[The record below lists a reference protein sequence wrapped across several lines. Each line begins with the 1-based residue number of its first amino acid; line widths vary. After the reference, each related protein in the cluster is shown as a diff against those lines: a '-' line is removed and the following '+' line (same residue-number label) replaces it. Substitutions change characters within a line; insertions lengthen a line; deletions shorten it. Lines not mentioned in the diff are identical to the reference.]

1 MSETTATD
9 GRALGSP
16 HVHRPARWL
25 WQVPV
30 FVVGMAALT
39 VVGLTR
45 LPWNGWQPAGAERE
59 LIQARRL
66 LEESNWDFDKLVA
79 LTSPG
84 LAQEDKNPSLAAQ
97 AHFVLGSAYLLQADR
112 PGTGAPT
119 VHLRQART
127 HLERANQL
135 GVPQEDRS
143 KLAYRLGKVYFRQN
157 EDPKLVLEKLVATV
171 DEAADDPADGYFML
185 AQTYLRL
192 PEKEQD
198 FEAALAAN
206 TKLLELPIEN
216 DVLLAPGRLQRGDLL
231 LRLHKPEPAREALER
246 VSKQASPDIVAQ
258 ARYLLAWSYQQ
269 ESQWTKASDLWQESL
284 AEKKVAPQHPELIF
298 YNLGICQRQLDHY
311 KEAGQSWENCI
322 HAGPGSEAAS
332 AAALLLGDL
341 RLGKLALEDKGQA
354 RKAIDSYALALQ
366 TISDAS
372 QWNNSLLSLARCRSA
387 FDSACHILRETG
399 QYELSIELAG
409 QYEKIAANG
418 RAMELRGEAAHFWAL
433 AQEDQAHKRAKPEEA
448 LALEKEAVLH
458 FRIAGESYEKAAAVA
473 SNPEEGANRLWN
485 SSLDYL
491 EAKNQPRAIQVLNRF
506 IETGK
511 KDKRLSQ
518 AFYQLGEIYQTQGKD
533 KRDKARKS
541 PESLGVNYETQAK
554 EKLELAK
561 QNYNHCIEYPGR
573 FAYRARFQLAQI
585 FIDEPNLDHAKDI
598 LEQNLNLLVG
608 DMDSEAHEKTL
619 YALGHLQIER
629 QDYRGALFRLEEAV
643 QKYPKSPE
651 ALRAR
656 TEAAECYERLGEEEI
671 RKLKD
676 SLVPASRE
684 SHTRLAEE
692 NLTKAIAKYKD
703 VENLLRERKAKRA
716 LTEEEQTLLLLS
728 SFNEASCLRSLGIKA
743 DGPAKARK
751 LYRDLAVE
759 YDGQLEGIRAL
770 SWIVRC
776 YLDEEKIKDARA
788 VVEEIAKA
796 VKLMPDAAFTSLV
809 DSSSRKEWELWIEET
824 KAEIDDLKKQP

>member
-1 MSETTATD
+1 MGESTATD

-16 HVHRPARWL
+16 QIHRPLRWL

-30 FVVGMAALT
+30 FVIGTTAL
-39 VVGLTR
+39 VVIGLTR
-45 LPWNGWQPAGAERE
+45 LPWNGWQPFGVERDLVE
-59 LIQARRL
+59 ARRL
-66 LEESNWDFDKLVA
+66 LEEPKWDFDKLVE

-84 LAQEDKNPSLAAQ
+84 LGQEDKNPSLAAQ
-97 AHFVLGSAYLLQADR
+97 AHFLLGSAYLWQADR
-112 PGTGAPT
+112 PGTGSPT
-119 VHLRQART
+119 VHLQQART
-127 HLERANQL
+127 HLERAEQL
-135 GVPQEDRS
+135 GVPQEDRPR
-143 KLAYRLGKVYFRQN
+143 LAYRLGKVYYRQD
-157 EDPKLVLEKLVATV
+157 EDPRRILEKLAPSV
-171 DEAADDPADGYFML
+171 DEAADNPADGYFML

-198 FEAALAAN
+198 LEAALAAN
-206 TKLLELPIEN
+206 ARLLELPIE
-216 DVLLAPGRLQRGDLL
+216 DDIQLAPARLQRGDLL

-246 VSKQASPDIVAQ
+246 VSKQAPPDVVAQ

-269 ESQWTKASDLWQESL
+269 EGQWAKSLALWQETL
-284 AEKKVAPQHPELIF
+284 AEKKVAPQHPELLF

-322 HAGPGSEAAS
+322 RASPGSEAAS

-341 RLGKLALEDKGQA
+341 RLGKLAIQDKRQA
-354 RKAIDSYALALQ
+354 RKAIDSYALALH
-366 TISDAS
+366 TVSDAS

-387 FDSACHILRETG
+387 LDSACNILRETG
-399 QYELSIELAG
+399 RYELSIELAG

-418 RAMELRGEAAHFWAL
+418 RALELRAEAAHFWAL
-433 AQEDQAHKRAKPEEA
+433 AQEAEAHKQAKPEDA

-458 FRIAGESYEKAAAVA
+458 FRLAGESYERSAAIA
-473 SNPEEGANRLWN
+473 STPEEGSNRLWN
-485 SSLDYL
+485 SSLDFL
-491 EAKNQPRAIQVLNRF
+491 EAKDQQRAIQVLNRF
-506 IETGK
+506 IETSK
-511 KDKRLSQ
+511 KDKRLSE
-518 AFYQLGEIYQTQGKD
+518 AFYQLGEIYQAQGKD
-533 KRDKARKS
+533 KLDKARKS
-541 PESLGVNYETQAK
+541 PDPLRATYEVQAK
-554 EKLELAK
+554 EKLEQAK

-598 LEQNLNLLVG
+598 LEQNLNLLVS
-608 DMDSEAHEKTL
+608 DMDQEAHEKTL

-629 QDYRGALFRLEEAV
+629 QDYRAALFRLEEAV
-643 QKYPKSPE
+643 QKYPKSSE
-651 ALRAR
+651 ALRSR
-656 TEAAECYERLGEEEI
+656 TEAAECYQRLGEEEI

-676 SLVPASRE
+676 SLVPASKE

-692 NLTKAIAKYKD
+692 NLDKAITKYKD
-703 VENLLRERKAKRA
+703 VQKQIRDRKAKRA
-716 LTEEEQTLLLLS
+716 LTEEEQTLLILA
-728 SFNEASCLRSLGIKA
+728 SFNEASCFRSFGIKA

-776 YLDEEKIKDARA
+776 HLDEEKYREARG
-788 VVEEIAKA
+788 VVEEIAKM
-796 VKLMPDAAFTSLV
+796 VKQMPDSAFTSLV

-824 KAEIDDLKKQP
+824 KAEIDDLKK